1 MFSQIKYLLLYINI
15 NIDIDRKGHTIN
27 RVDSLKILNLEVII
41 GVYQYWKMP
50 RQGSNFVKALNI

>member
-1 MFSQIKYLLLYINI
+1 MFSQMKYLLLYINI